1 MKFSNGSF
9 LKLGETLETMKNRD
23 LRKYTIE
30 AHDRYSAKEI
40 AMEVSSRKLNLT
52 WDTMLAEGTYEELW
66 DMYRGDGE
74 PGLADAMGMS
84 ERQFAKA
91 YTAAGENIKKMI
103 QNYLSKNVD
112 EAMVPKDPNSVEVR
126 VGNDINDILNGALDG
141 QDMSDQIDALSQKW
155 LGGNEIEDDS
165 GMHDAIRLV
174 VYTHK
179 KEPADQAEAA
189 EEALSMID
197 NPTEA
202 QNIDRIRELAGLR

>member
-23 LRKYTIE
+23 LRKYTMQ
-30 AHDRYSAKEI
+30 AHDRYSSKEI

-91 YTAAGENIKKMI
+91 YTAAGENIKNMI
-103 QNYLSKNVD
+103 FSF
-112 EAMVPKDPNSVEVR
+112 
-126 VGNDINDILNGALDG
+126 
-141 QDMSDQIDALSQKW
+141 
-155 LGGNEIEDDS
+155 
-165 GMHDAIRLV
+165 
-174 VYTHK
+174 
-179 KEPADQAEAA
+179 
-189 EEALSMID
+189 
-197 NPTEA
+197 
-202 QNIDRIRELAGLR
+202 

>member
-23 LRKYTIE
+23 LRKYTMQ
-30 AHDRYSAKEI
+30 AHDRYSSKEI

-112 EAMVPKDPNSVEVR
+112 ETFEVNPNAGHRDQMAHPENQMGTGPGIKTKPKLRPANLGNKFPKTKPKLRPNNLGTKPKLR
-126 VGNDINDILNGALDG
+126 
-141 QDMSDQIDALSQKW
+141 QDNLGEAGGYYSQP
-155 LGGNEIEDDS
+155 
-165 GMHDAIRLV
+165 
-174 VYTHK
+174 VY
-179 KEPADQAEAA
+179 
-189 EEALSMID
+189 
-197 NPTEA
+197 
-202 QNIDRIRELAGLR
+202 NIIKQHGI

>member
-23 LRKYTIE
+23 LRKYTMQ
-30 AHDRYSAKEI
+30 AHDRYSSKEI

-112 EAMVPKDPNSVEVR
+112 ETFEVNPNAGHRDQMAHPENQMGTGPGIKTKPKLRPANL
-126 VGNDINDILNGALDG
+126 GNKFPKTKPKL
-141 QDMSDQIDALSQKW
+141 
-155 LGGNEIEDDS
+155 
-165 GMHDAIRLV
+165 R
-174 VYTHK
+174 
-179 KEPADQAEAA
+179 P
-189 EEALSMID
+189 D
-197 NPTEA
+197 N
-202 QNIDRIRELAGLR
+202 